1 MELPYLKD
9 KRKNQ
14 GGISQQA
21 ETIEESYNKQLLE
34 HSINE
39 LMDAFHKKDI
49 RSLRS
54 ALKAVYHSIKG
65 QD

>member
-1 MELPYLKD
+1 MELPFLKN
-9 KRKNQ
+9 KHKNN
-14 GGISQQA
+14 GGGAQQA

-34 HSINE
+34 HSVTE

-49 RSLRS
+49 RGLRS

-65 QD
+65 E